1 MVGNPRFE
9 LGSNAPK
16 APMLGQTT
24 TIPDINTTN
33 NWQRYG
39 ESNPELVVESHSC
52 YHYTISPL
60 AGIIGIKPIIKD
72 SKSFVL
78 SLNYIPL
85 NINYVV
91 KDCMT
96 CTTNNIRFIIVVFC
110 SSLIPSFW
118 FVSISANL

>member
-60 AGIIGIKPIIKD
+60 AGIIGIKPITKD

-78 SLNYIPL
+78 SLNYIPK
-85 NINYVV
+85 Y
-91 KDCMT
+91 
-96 CTTNNIRFIIVVFC
+96 
-110 SSLIPSFW
+110 
-118 FVSISANL
+118 

>member
-1 MVGNPRFE
+1 MNPRE
-9 LGSNAPK
+9 YPGSKPGSQN
-16 APMLGQTT
+16 QTSSS
-24 TIPDINTTN
+24 PDINTTN

-39 ESNPELVVESHSC
+39 ESNPELVIESHSC

-60 AGIIGIKPIIKD
+60 AGIARIELNFFRVKAECNKPLYDIP
-72 SKSFVL
+72 VL
-78 SLNYIPL
+78 KN
-85 NINYVV
+85 NVV

-96 CTTNNIRFIIVVFC
+96 YTTNNIRFIIVVFC

>member
-1 MVGNPRFE
+1 MNPRE
-9 LGSNAPK
+9 YPGSKPGSQN
-16 APMLGQTT
+16 QTSSP
-24 TIPDINTTN
+24 PDINTTN

-39 ESNPELVVESHSC
+39 ESNPGLVVESHSC

-110 SSLIPSFW
+110 SSLIPSYW